1 MPMIFKN
8 NFIFF
13 FNRFVRKHSITFLAI
28 LLLSIISYSF
38 TFINPL
44 FFQISIDNIFI
55 NKESQLLN
63 FVILGMLFIF
73 SISAITSYL
82 NGYLMGKLNN
92 TLYKE
97 VSLSL
102 FSIILDSSMKNYQS
116 KDTGDLITRVM
127 SNVQLAVSISS
138 SIIPHIFTSIIT
150 IMLPFIIMLHL
161 IFS

>member
-1 MPMIFKN
+1 MIFKN